1 MEHSYEKSFIERE
14 RNNLFFSSRELIGRR
29 GKLEMTENNED
40 RKCGFMIKL
49 IGPPPLTIKEKN
61 NYGIELFFNVIFN
74 FSHIKA

>member
-1 MEHSYEKSFIERE
+1 
-14 RNNLFFSSRELIGRR
+14 LIGRR

-40 RKCGFMIKL
+40 RKYGFYDYGFMIKL